1 MRTIK
6 LGLALAAI
14 ASPAMAISTQ
24 VSTQITC
31 PAIRMLVQREGAVLL
46 RYTSKRPPGLSIY
59 DRVVVDGSKCIGNGT
74 EHRTYFPASDTD
86 SCAVWV
92 CRPGSDLRP

>member
-1 MRTIK
+1 MRWIFF
-6 LGLALAAI
+6 GVALVGI
-14 ASPAMAISTQ
+14 ASPAFAISTQ
-24 VSTQITC
+24 ISSRISC
-31 PAIRMLVQREGAVLL
+31 NAIRSLVERDGAVIL
-46 RYTSKRPPGLSIY
+46 RYTAKRPPGLSIY
-59 DRVVVDGSKCIGNGT
+59 DRVVVDGSKCVGNGT